1 MCELLCNSLHM
12 ATNVQ
17 LDDELIAEAQR
28 LGKHPS
34 KRATIEDALREY
46 VQRRKQL
53 EVLQLFGQIDY
64 AESHNY
70 KAARSRR

>member
-1 MCELLCNSLHM
+1 M
-12 ATNVQ
+12 ATNVH
-17 LDDELIAEAQR
+17 LDDDLIAEAQR

-53 EVLQLFGQIDY
+53 EIIQLFGKIDY
-64 AESHNY
+64 DDDYNY
-70 KAARSRR
+70 KSARHRP

>member
-1 MCELLCNSLHM
+1 MCDTLHM
-12 ATNVQ
+12 ATNVH
-17 LDDELIAEAQR
+17 LDDDLIAEAQR

-53 EVLQLFGQIDY
+53 EIIQLFGTIDY
-64 AESHNY
+64 DDSYNY
-70 KAARSRR
+70 KSARHRP

>member
-1 MCELLCNSLHM
+1 MCDHLHM

-17 LDDELIAEAQR
+17 LDDDLIAEAQR
-28 LGKHPS
+28 LGQHPS

-53 EVLQLFGQIDY
+53 EIIQLFGQIDY
-64 AESHNY
+64 DDSYNY
-70 KAARSRR
+70 KSARKRQ